1 MKVLFSTNVPSP
13 YRVNFF
19 NELGKECDLTVL
31 FEKGTS
37 SERDKSWMDYKFEN
51 FAGIIMKG
59 FSIKPDSALC
69 LGFKKYIKKIKPDII
84 VICNFASPTGV
95 LLARY
100 CRKNNLKY
108 YIESDGG
115 FGVTKQ
121 KGFKYKIKKKIFE
134 NSIGCFSTSKTHDKY
149 YLSQGAKEKQIIRYH
164 FTSIYENY
172 IVEKK
177 STNNDSALKMLF
189 VGQFIHRKGIDVF
202 LKAIG
207 IIHETNFTVNF
218 IGGNPNDEYN
228 KLVEENALE
237 ERVNF
242 DGFKNSLE
250 VRQYM
255 MDADVMV
262 LPTREDIWGLV
273 INEAMACGCVVVTT
287 NKCVAGLELIENG
300 INGYLFES
308 ENVNELANII
318 NNLIKDRNHNFIM
331 SNNNLKKIKMY
342 TFEQMVKDH
351 MEVFKKEV
359 KPCQK

>member
-121 KGFKYKIKKKIFE
+121 KGFNIRLRKKYLKIQLGVFQHQKRMI
-134 NSIGCFSTSKTHDKY
+134 NII
-149 YLSQGAKEKQIIRYH
+149 YLKVQ
-164 FTSIYENY
+164 
-172 IVEKK
+172 KK
-177 STNNDSALKMLF
+177 SKLSDIILH
-189 VGQFIHRKGIDVF
+189 QFMR
-202 LKAIG
+202 
-207 IIHETNFTVNF
+207 
-218 IGGNPNDEYN
+218 
-228 KLVEENALE
+228 
-237 ERVNF
+237 
-242 DGFKNSLE
+242 
-250 VRQYM
+250 
-255 MDADVMV
+255 
-262 LPTREDIWGLV
+262 
-273 INEAMACGCVVVTT
+273 TT
-287 NKCVAGLELIENG
+287 L
-300 INGYLFES
+300 
-308 ENVNELANII
+308 
-318 NNLIKDRNHNFIM
+318 
-331 SNNNLKKIKMY
+331 LKKNPQI
-342 TFEQMVKDH
+342 TIVL
-351 MEVFKKEV
+351 
-359 KPCQK
+359 